1 MSIYRNLTDSFL
13 ATRKMLPE
21 AKWNNQIHAFVDD
34 HFGEAAKSVYLN
46 SKELGDL
53 DKSDYAT
60 KIDVNLAKIYGAKS
74 LEFPEKFPL
83 TEMLLELEFNY
94 PLMNVFGM
102 ALADGDIE
110 KIGQTWTHCIH
121 AIWYEF
127 LNCLDDIPEKQ
138 NTLQLCRILDLIHEF
153 EHIMI
158 GLGFFNYNYVPLAGI
173 DYWFDDIT
181 ERVDRFLTNDD
192 ILNLS
197 KVKGEPTLVS
207 MHSSVPDAN
216 WLGAEFLKGA
226 SFLANNPHLP
236 SEAVNTALDKR
247 EWGISDKVLLH
258 PNANTKEAINWVLE
272 ILDSGDGESLT
283 LNSLREWDNARDD
296 GLNNFNSY
304 ESTSKSGKKVLSAIK
319 KWCKQNPDEGEEIL
333 EMLFEEEL

>member
-1 MSIYRNLTDSFL
+1 MKTY
-13 ATRKMLPE
+13 PE
-21 AKWNNQIHAFVDD
+21 SKWNDRIHAFVDEN
-34 HFGEAAKSVYLN
+34 FKEAAKSVYASSRDLEN
-46 SKELGDL
+46 L
-53 DKSDYAT
+53 DKSDYAA
-60 KIDVNLAKIYGAKS
+60 KIDENISKIYRSKGF
-74 LEFPEKFPL
+74 EYPEKFPL
-83 TEMLLELEFNY
+83 SEMLLELEFNY

-127 LNCLDDIPEKQ
+127 LNCLEDIPEKQ

-158 GLGFFNYNYVPLAGI
+158 GLGFFNYNYVTLAGI

-181 ERVDRFLTNDD
+181 ERVDKFLTNED

-216 WLGAEFLKGA
+216 WLGAEFLKGV
-226 SFLANNPHLP
+226 SFLANNPNLP
-236 SEAVNTALDKR
+236 AEVVNSALLKR
-247 EWGISDKVLLH
+247 ELGCSDKLLLH
-258 PNANTKEAINWVLE
+258 PNANPDETINWVIEL
-272 ILDSGDGESLT
+272 LDSGEGEDL
-283 LNSLREWDNARDD
+283 LDSLREWDNVRDD
-296 GLNNFNSY
+296 GFNNFNTY
-304 ESTSKSGKKVLSAIK
+304 RSTSKSGKKVLSAIK
-319 KWCKQNPDEGEEIL
+319 KWCKQNPDEGEEIF

>member
-1 MSIYRNLTDSFL
+1 MKTY
-13 ATRKMLPE
+13 PE
-21 AKWNNQIHAFVDD
+21 SKWNDRIHAFVDEN
-34 HFGEAAKSVYLN
+34 FKEAAKSVYASSQDLEN
-46 SKELGDL
+46 L
-53 DKSDYAT
+53 DKSDYAA
-60 KIDVNLAKIYGAKS
+60 KIDENISKIYRSKGF
-74 LEFPEKFPL
+74 EYPEKFPL

-127 LNCLDDIPEKQ
+127 LNCLEDTPEKQ

-158 GLGFFNYNYVPLAGI
+158 GLGFFNYNYVTLAGI

-181 ERVDRFLTNDD
+181 ERVDKFLTNED

-226 SFLANNPHLP
+226 IFLANNPNLP
-236 SEAVNTALDKR
+236 SNAVNSALLKR
-247 EWGISDKVLLH
+247 ELGCSDKLLLH
-258 PNANTKEAINWVLE
+258 PNANPDETISWVIEL
-272 ILDSGDGESLT
+272 LDSGEGEDL
-283 LNSLREWDNARDD
+283 LDSLREWDNVRDD
-296 GLNNFNSY
+296 GFNNFNTY
-304 ESTSKSGKKVLSAIK
+304 RSTSRSGKKVLSAIK
-319 KWCKQNPDEGEEIL
+319 KWCKQNPDEGEEIF